1 MSSNY
6 SYIIFG
12 RFIKP
17 EKSTGKAGS
26 TLLNSILTVNKRIK
40 KRPLLPFQINYGSEI
55 SGLFRTPSDAVAAL
69 VYLEEELIQSGLG
82 PVMHWSICRGTF
94 SIMKDEKNNP
104 VIGGKELQ
112 LFRQLLEKEKIKKR
126 FFIRLDDREDDFF
139 LLQGLSV
146 WDHLMQ
152 GWNLKRD
159 WEILALYLQGNDYK
173 YAADALNI
181 ARPQTWRKFRSL
193 QMAAYFNVRE
203 ILLSGRLLSE
213 NLDRSA
219 APLQITKP

>member
-1 MSSNY
+1 
-6 SYIIFG
+6 
-12 RFIKP
+12 
-17 EKSTGKAGS
+17 
-26 TLLNSILTVNKRIK
+26 
-40 KRPLLPFQINYGSEI
+40 
-55 SGLFRTPSDAVAAL
+55 
-69 VYLEEELIQSGLG
+69 
-82 PVMHWSICRGTF
+82 
-94 SIMKDEKNNP
+94 
-104 VIGGKELQ
+104 
-112 LFRQLLEKEKIKKR
+112 
-126 FFIRLDDREDDFF
+126 
-139 LLQGLSV
+139 
-146 WDHLMQ
+146 MQ

>member
-17 EKSTGKAGS
+17 EKSTAKS
-26 TLLNSILTVNKRIK
+26 SSILLNSILTVNKRIK

-82 PVMHWSICRGTF
+82 PIMQWSIFRGTF
-94 SIMKDEKNNP
+94 SIMKDEKNTP

-112 LFRQLLEKEKIKKR
+112 LFRQLLEKEKMKTR
-126 FFIRLDDREDDFF
+126 FFVRLDDREDDFF
-139 LLQGLSV
+139 LIQGLSV
-146 WDHLMQ
+146 WNHFIK
-152 GWNLKRD
+152 GWNLKRNQ
-159 WEILALYLQGNDYK
+159 EILNIYIQGNDYK
-173 YAADALNI
+173 YAAEMLNI

-213 NLDRSA
+213 NLNRGE
-219 APLQITKP
+219 APRQVTKP

>member
-1 MSSNY
+1 
-6 SYIIFG
+6 
-12 RFIKP
+12 
-17 EKSTGKAGS
+17 
-26 TLLNSILTVNKRIK
+26 
-40 KRPLLPFQINYGSEI
+40 
-55 SGLFRTPSDAVAAL
+55 
-69 VYLEEELIQSGLG
+69 
-82 PVMHWSICRGTF
+82 
-94 SIMKDEKNNP
+94 MKDEKNNP

-193 QMAAYFNVRE
+193 QMVAYFNVRE

>member
-1 MSSNY
+1 
-6 SYIIFG
+6 
-12 RFIKP
+12 
-17 EKSTGKAGS
+17 
-26 TLLNSILTVNKRIK
+26 
-40 KRPLLPFQINYGSEI
+40 
-55 SGLFRTPSDAVAAL
+55 
-69 VYLEEELIQSGLG
+69 
-82 PVMHWSICRGTF
+82 
-94 SIMKDEKNNP
+94 MKDEKNNP

-146 WDHLMQ
+146 WNHLMQ

-159 WEILALYLQGNDYK
+159 REILALYIQGNDYK

-219 APLQITKP
+219 APHQITKP